1 MLTILISNEQEAC
14 LIQSISDC
22 NRVFESIGEEHADHD
37 DHDYYDDHDEHD
49 DCDDHDDHDD
59 HVQYKCQTVFECI
72 GGAHCEIGWKEI
84 TDGLSS
90 NRAVHCLSRVSID
103 SIYSLHIM
111 FFL

>member
-14 LIQSISDC
+14 LISISDC
-22 NRVFESIGEEHADHD
+22 NRAFESIGEEHGDHD

-59 HVQYKCQTVFECI
+59 HVQYKCQTVLECI

-90 NRAVHCLSRVSID
+90 NRAPHCLSRVSIY
-103 SIYSLHIM
+103 SIYSLHIV
-111 FFL
+111 FL